1 MKLSKL
7 KTIIPAIGSLSIAAS
22 ASAQSI
28 VDNTSEAYKSG
39 NYTLN
44 GILSL
49 GIDLTTWILGI
60 VGSLTLVMFIY
71 AGFTMLISAGNAQK
85 VSQAKNIL
93 TAAVVGLAIVF
104 CSYLI
109 IKFVLFA
116 LGISWNGTTSA

>member
-1 MKLSKL
+1 MTKLSKL
-7 KTIIPAIGSLSIAAS
+7 KTIIPIIGLLFTATS

-28 VDNTSEAYKSG
+28 VDNTSDAYKTG

-49 GIDLTTWILGI
+49 GVDLTTWILGI

-116 LGISWNGTTSA
+116 LGISWNGTT